1 MKLQTLDCTL
11 RDGGYYLNWDFDENL
26 VKKYI
31 SSVAAAKID
40 IVEIGF
46 RFLSEDKFMGAFAF
60 STDSYLDT
68 LSLPKSLQI
77 AVMVNASELIKYKEG
92 INGAV
97 NYLFDKK
104 ANSPV
109 DIVRIATKASDIDKC
124 AEIAEMLSNLG
135 YRVFINIMQID
146 SIEKDEISKL
156 SKKIASWSTIEVLY
170 FADSFGNMNPQSVIA
185 VMKAIKKGWDGPIG
199 IHTHDNKDLAL
210 SNSMAAADFGAIFI
224 DSTIAGMGRGAG
236 NAKTEYLLIELVKN
250 NFGNYFYDALFSIA
264 LEEFGMLHKKYNW
277 GSSVYYYLSASYG
290 IHPTYVQE
298 MLSDERYGIDNIL
311 SALNFLKSSSA
322 PSFSFEKMNR
332 AASGNVGSEKGTWS
346 SSEWLNGKTVLI
358 VGSGPGTKKY
368 IEPLQNFIKKH
379 KPIVLCLNINEE
391 VPIDIIDAYVTCHE
405 TRILIES
412 EKYEELKK
420 PIIMPLSR
428 VPENINKK
436 LQKVEVLDFGLRIQ
450 EGVFS
455 VADNGCILNSPLA
468 LGYAISIATSSG
480 SDKVYLAGFDGY
492 ESSDPRQLEIVKM
505 LNQYKEN
512 SDALQLIAIT
522 PSTYILDKISLFS
535 KKLA

>member
-31 SSVAAAKID
+31 SSVTAAKID

-60 STDSYLDT
+60 STDSYLET
-68 LSLPKSLQI
+68 LNLPKSLQI
-77 AVMVNASELIKYKEG
+77 AVMVNASELIKYQEG

-124 AEIAEMLSNLG
+124 AKIAEILCHLG

-170 FADSFGNMNPQSVIA
+170 FADSFGNMNPQSVVD
-185 VMKAIKKGWDGPIG
+185 VMTAIKRGWDGPIG

-224 DSTIAGMGRGAG
+224 DSTISGMGRGAG

-250 NFGNYFYDALFSIA
+250 NYGNYLYDALFPIA

-311 SALNFLKSSSA
+311 SALNFLKSTAS

-332 AASGNVGSEKGTWS
+332 AASGIAGNEKGSWS

-358 VGSGPGTKKY
+358 LGSGPGTKKY

-391 VPIDIIDAYVTCHE
+391 VPINIVDAYVACHE

-412 EKYEELKK
+412 DKYKELKK

-428 VPENINKK
+428 VSDIINQKFK
-436 LQKVEVLDFGLRIQ
+436 KVEVFDYGLRIQ

-455 VADNGCILNSPLA
+455 IADYGCILNSPLA
-468 LGYAISIATSSG
+468 LAYAISIATSSG

-492 ESSDPRQLEIVKM
+492 ETSDPRQLEMGKM
-505 LNQYKEN
+505 LKQYKEN
-512 SDALQLIAIT
+512 SDAIQLIAIT
-522 PSTYILDKISLFS
+522 PTTYELDEISLFS

>member
-31 SSVAAAKID
+31 SSVTAAKID
-40 IVEIGF
+40 IIEIGF

-60 STDSYLDT
+60 STDNYLDT
-68 LSLPKSLQI
+68 LNLPKSLQI
-77 AVMVNASELIKYKEG
+77 AVMINASELIQYKEG
-92 INGAV
+92 IIGAV
-97 NYLFDKK
+97 NYLFDQKDS
-104 ANSPV
+104 SPV
-109 DIVRIATKASDIDKC
+109 EIVRIATKASDIDEC
-124 AEIAEMLSNLG
+124 AEIAQLLNHLG

-146 SIEKDEISKL
+146 SLEKNEISKL
-156 SKKIASWSTIEVLY
+156 SKKIASWQTIEVLY
-170 FADSFGNMNPQSVIA
+170 FADSFGNMNPQSVEE
-185 VMKAIKKGWDGPIG
+185 VMKAIKMGWDGPIG

-210 SNSMAAADFGAIFI
+210 SNSMAAADFGANFI
-224 DSTIAGMGRGAG
+224 DSTISGMGRGAG

-250 NFGNYFYDALFSIA
+250 NYGKYLYDALFPIA
-264 LEEFGMLHKKYNW
+264 LEEFGILHKKYKW

-311 SALNFLKSSSA
+311 SALSFLKSTAA
-322 PSFSFEKMNR
+322 PSFSIEKMNR
-332 AASGNVGSEKGTWS
+332 AASGIAGSEKGAWS
-346 SSEWLNGKTVLI
+346 SSKWLKGKTVLI
-358 VGSGPGTKKY
+358 LGSGPGTKKY
-368 IEPLQNFIKKH
+368 IEPIQNFIKKH

-391 VPIDIIDAYVTCHE
+391 VPIDIVDAYVACHE

-412 EKYEELKK
+412 DKYEELKK
-420 PIIMPLSR
+420 PIIMPLLR
-428 VPENINKK
+428 VSESINKK

-455 VADNGCILNSPLA
+455 LADNGCILNSPLA
-468 LGYAISIATSSG
+468 LAYAISIATSSG